1 MGKVFVVGD
10 KYTVSLFRMVGTEGD
25 FIDDPYNLP
34 DLISKLKKRED
45 IDLILITKDIYEPIK
60 EKIDPIIADQRK
72 PLITIIPSPFSES
85 KPLDVR
91 KMIMKALGFG

>member
-1 MGKVFVVGD
+1 MGKVFVLGD
-10 KYTVSLFRMVGTEGD
+10 KYTVSLFKLVGAEGD
-25 FIDDPYNLP
+25 FIEDPYQLP
-34 DLISKLKKRED
+34 DSITKLKKRED

-60 EKIDPIIADQRK
+60 EKLDSIIVDQKK

-85 KPLDVR
+85 KPIDVR

>member
-1 MGKVFVVGD
+1 M
-10 KYTVSLFRMVGTEGD
+10 
-25 FIDDPYNLP
+25 
-34 DLISKLKKRED
+34 
-45 IDLILITKDIYEPIK
+45 YEPIK

>member
-1 MGKVFVVGD
+1 VGD

-45 IDLILITKDIYEPIK
+45 IDLILITKDI
-60 EKIDPIIADQRK
+60 
-72 PLITIIPSPFSES
+72 
-85 KPLDVR
+85 V
-91 KMIMKALGFG
+91 